1 MRGALL
7 GGAVVL
13 SILATNATAG
23 AADISKGQC
32 VDANTYGQTLR
43 KEGKLSA
50 ARGQF
55 QLCNDAKCPDIVRT
69 DCTQRLDEI
78 EAAIPSILFDVKKAD
93 GSDVVDVKV
102 MMDGKVVAEKM
113 DGSPLVADPGSH
125 EFSFE
130 IPGEKALIRTFV
142 LKEGEKSRKER
153 ILLVG
158 PEGPP
163 VDKKPEPT
171 TPAPVKQEGGGNG
184 DLMKYGGLGLAVAG
198 VVGIGVGAF
207 FGVKASN
214 KWSDQ
219 QTDCGSTA
227 ACPNHA
233 QAISDHDGAVKY
245 GGFSTLGFIIG
256 GVLLAGGAALFL
268 LAPKTDTTA
277 APAKTGLKDPLRFSF

>member
-1 MRGALL
+1 MRGSYL
-7 GGAVVL
+7 GAVVVL
-13 SILATNATAG
+13 SVLMTSVTAG
-23 AADISKGQC
+23 AADITKGQC

-78 EAAIPSILFDVKKAD
+78 EGAIPSILFDVKKAD

-142 LKEGEKSRKER
+142 LKEGEKGRKER

-163 VDKKPEPT
+163 ADKKPEPAPPQ
-171 TPAPVKQEGGGNG
+171 PAKQEGGNG
-184 DLMKYGGLGLAVAG
+184 ELMKYGGLGLAAAG
-198 VVGIGVGAF
+198 VIGIGVGAF

-219 QTDCGSTA
+219 QTHCASTTD
-227 ACPNHA
+227 CPNHP

-256 GVLLAGGAALFL
+256 GVLLAGGAVLFL
-268 LAPKTDTTA
+268 LAPKTDSTS